1 MSKISVAIA
10 DDHELV
16 LKSLGM
22 LIDSFPQFTVVAEA
36 LNGSVLISK
45 LRLMKSLPAIVLLD
59 VNMPVLDGP
68 GTALI
73 LRDEF
78 PTIKVAALSMDNEE
92 KTVLQM
98 IRNGACAYLL
108 KESHPNLLEKALT
121 DIATKGYCNTDAL
134 NINFSKLLQTEST
147 GKATDIPLLT
157 TREQEFLQ
165 LACSEYTYQYIAAE
179 MKVSES
185 TVETYRKSVFQKFG
199 VQSRT
204 GMVLEAIRR
213 KLIVV

>member
-1 MSKISVAIA
+1 MSKITIAIA

-16 LKSLGM
+16 LRSLGM
-22 LIDSFPQFTVVAEA
+22 LIDSFRQFTIVAEA
-36 LNGSVLISK
+36 LNGHALISK
-45 LRLMKSLPAIVLLD
+45 LRLMKTLPEIVLLD

-78 PTIKVAALSMDNEE
+78 PSIKVAALSMDNEE
-92 KTVLQM
+92 ATVLQM

-134 NINFSKLLQTEST
+134 NINFSKLLQAGPPDKVAAMLS
-147 GKATDIPLLT
+147 LT
-157 TREQEFLQ
+157 AREQEFLQ

-185 TVETYRKSVFQKFG
+185 TIETYRKSLFQKFG

-213 KLIVV
+213 KLVVF

>member
-22 LIDSFPQFTVVAEA
+22 LIDSFPQFTLVAEA

-45 LRLMKSLPAIVLLD
+45 LRLMKSLPAIALLD

-92 KTVLQM
+92 ATVLQM

-134 NINFSKLLQTEST
+134 NINFSKLLQTT
-147 GKATDIPLLT
+147 AADKLT
-157 TREQEFLQ
+157 NTLSLTAREQEFLE